1 MGDLLCI
8 LVLLFQLAFLLR
20 IVLSFFPLAPGGG
33 VSSVRDLAIVVT
45 DPLVLPIRRIVPPL
59 GAGGAGIPVADI
71 LVLIGLQVIVGIIC

>member
-1 MGDLLCI
+1 MRDLLCI

-45 DPLVLPIRRIVPPL
+45 DPLVLPIRRVVPPL
-59 GAGGAGIPVADI
+59 GGGVGIPVADI
-71 LVLIGLQVIVGIIC
+71 LVLIGLQVLVGIIC